1 MRRFMGFL
9 LILRA
14 LSPFLF
20 LAVLG
25 IAGLI
30 ILEDLR
36 AELEP
41 PIQTIQDELDTLNN
55 IVAQTQEDFEDVQ
68 REVTDLVSALEAF
81 NPANLIP
88 DISGVISIP
97 SLTIPDVTIPIPD
110 VPNGVSIS
118 FSSINIAGVN
128 ISYPSGISIGTRNFT
143 LAIPDI
149 SAFNITIPGLDLLGD
164 AIAAVLAPITE
175 IFEVF
180 TPAFESIND
189 LNETLQEVPKSFET
203 ITAEGEAL
211 VRDVGDVVARWSRTL
226 AIVFVVLAL
235 LTVIYFGVPFLD
247 AFHRGLQ
254 MIRGLPVS

>member
-20 LAVLG
+20 LVVLG
-25 IAGLI
+25 IAGL
-30 ILEDLR
+30 LVLQDLR
-36 AELEP
+36 TELQP
-41 PIQTIQDELDTLNN
+41 PIQTIQDELGKIST
-55 IVAQTQEDFEDVQ
+55 IAEQTQEDFEAVQ
-68 REVTDLVSALEAF
+68 DEVTDLVSALEAF

-88 DISGVISIP
+88 DISGVINIP
-97 SLTIPDVTIPIPD
+97 ALTIPDVTIPIPD

-128 ISYPSGISIGTRNFT
+128 LSYPSGISIGTRNFT
-143 LAIPDI
+143 LTIPDI

-164 AIAAVLAPITE
+164 AIEAALAPIAD
-175 IFEVF
+175 IFDVF
-180 TPAFESIND
+180 TPTFESINE
-189 LNETLQEVPKSFET
+189 LNETLQQVPQSFET

-211 VRDVGDVVARWSRTL
+211 VKDVGDVIARWSVTL
-226 AIVFVVLAL
+226 TIVFVVLAL

-254 MIRGLPVS
+254 MLRGLPAD